1 MSFIASHPTGNSFVK
16 ALVEELYRQD
26 KLKYF
31 STTIGFGYGTNFFF
45 SKFKN
50 KRKYNIPDTK
60 VKRHWNPEIKRLLI
74 RSDQKTNRLMA
85 DASYNRLD
93 LETSKKLSTNSA
105 KFIHA
110 YEDCACKTFTRAKEL
125 GIQCSYE
132 LPITHW
138 ATTRKLLAEEAERY
152 PEWEPTLESTNEP
165 EEKLFQKEEELSLA
179 DRIICPSQFVF
190 NSIPPVIRNR
200 IPSQIIPFGSPV
212 GKFNT
217 HQSNKRFNDPFKI
230 LFVGSMSQRKGLADL
245 FEAMKLLKKES
256 VKLSVLGQLSMPMDF
271 YRRQFSEF
279 EYIPPCANHFVRE
292 IMKKHDVLV
301 LPSIIEG
308 RALVQQ
314 EALSCG
320 IPLVVTPNAGGTD
333 LIIEGITGY
342 LIPIRSPEEIAKK
355 IISLKEI
362 QNSRKDLALSCIE
375 KANSYSWTDYAN
387 RIIDFNLKPFGNL

>member
-1 MSFIASHPTGNSFVK
+1 M
-16 ALVEELYRQD
+16 
-26 KLKYF
+26 
-31 STTIGFGYGTNFFF
+31 GTHF
-45 SKFKN
+45 
-50 KRKYNIPDTK
+50 R
-60 VKRHWNPEIKRLLI
+60 
-74 RSDQKTNRLMA
+74 
-85 DASYNRLD
+85 
-93 LETSKKLSTNSA
+93 
-105 KFIHA
+105 
-110 YEDCACKTFTRAKEL
+110 
-125 GIQCSYE
+125 
-132 LPITHW
+132 
-138 ATTRKLLAEEAERY
+138 
-152 PEWEPTLESTNEP
+152 STNEP

-190 NSIPPVIRNR
+190 NSIPPEIRNR

-245 FEAMKLLKKES
+245 FEAMKLLKKDS
-256 VKLSVLGQLSMPMDF
+256 VKLSVLGQPSMPMDF

-362 QNSRKDLALSCIE
+362 QNSRKDIALSCIE

-387 RIIDFNLKPFGNL
+387 RIIDFNLKPFGNLQTRQI